1 MSATASRL
9 LEAVTAALRACPCTG
24 GNAER
29 GLPATDMSAPYGRV
43 RLGTLASTNGPE
55 LTSHE
60 QRILMDVY
68 IVPQPTGDSAAERED
83 AALEAMDQA
92 VKAIH
97 LSADVRA
104 IATNQPDINFAAV
117 EDAGLTGLF
126 YVVGTV
132 EVTYYLDNADGGI

>member
-29 GLPATDMSAPYGRV
+29 GLPATDMPAPYGRV

-60 QRILMDVY
+60 QRILIDAQKDFGVF
-68 IVPQPTGDSAAERED
+68 TGRHYGQAHEVDGVTILHHEQAEVGQWAR
-83 AALEAMDQA
+83 
-92 VKAIH
+92 
-97 LSADVRA
+97 VRITGSKGYDL
-104 IATNQPDINFAAV
+104 IAEPV
-117 EDAGLTGLF
+117 
-126 YVVGTV
+126 
-132 EVTYYLDNADGGI
+132 